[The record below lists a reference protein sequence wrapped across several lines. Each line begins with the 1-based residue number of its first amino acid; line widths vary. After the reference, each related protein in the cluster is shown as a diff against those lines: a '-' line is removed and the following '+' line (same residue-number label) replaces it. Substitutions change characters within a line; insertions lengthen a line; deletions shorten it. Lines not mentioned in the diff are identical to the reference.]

1 VHHPVNFFGH
11 ALVAHRS
18 HLGDEAVLGAML
30 PDFAGMAGM
39 RLLSAQGDL
48 RQGVDHH
55 HETDRRFHAHP
66 TFVGLCAA
74 GIDSLTARGVARGP
88 ARASCH
94 VGVELLLDGA
104 LSGDDEARDRYRSA
118 LRCALDPGLA
128 AALQFRE
135 QDGSRTL
142 GLLAER
148 LLGAPLPEAYAD
160 PGRVAERLTRLL
172 SHRPRLALDAHGARE
187 VGVWLR
193 EVQPEVAA
201 GASELLRDLLD
212 PGWQP

>member
-1 VHHPVNFFGH
+1 VHRPVNFFGH

-18 HLGDEAVLGAML
+18 RLDDEAVLGAML
-30 PDFAGMAGM
+30 PDFTGMAGI
-39 RLLSAQGDL
+39 RLLSARGAV

-66 TFVGLCAA
+66 TFVALCAA
-74 GIDSLTARGVARGP
+74 GIDTLTAHGVARGP

-94 VGVELLLDGA
+94 VGLELLLDGA
-104 LSGDDEARDRYRSA
+104 LSSDHEARDRYRSA

-135 QDGSRTL
+135 DDGSRTL

-148 LLGAPLPEAYAD
+148 LLWAPLPEAYAD

-172 SHRPRLALDAHGARE
+172 SHRPRLALDANGARE
-187 VGVWLR
+187 VGTWLS
-193 EVQPEVAA
+193 EVQPEIAA
-201 GASELLRDLLD
+201 GASALLRDLLD
-212 PGWQP
+212 PSWQP

>member
-1 VHHPVNFFGH
+1 MHRPVNFFGH

-18 HLGDEAVLGAML
+18 RLGDEAVLGAML
-30 PDFAGMAGM
+30 PDFTGMAGL
-39 RLLSAQGDL
+39 RLLGAQGAL
-48 RQGVDHH
+48 GQGVNHH

-66 TFVGLCAA
+66 TFVALCAA

-94 VGVELLLDGA
+94 VGLELLLDGA
-104 LSGDDEARDRYRSA
+104 LSGDQEARDRYRSA

-135 QDGSRTL
+135 NDGARRL

-148 LLGAPLPEAYAD
+148 LLAAPLPQAYAD

-172 SHRPRLALDAHGARE
+172 SYRPRLALDASGARE
-187 VGVWLR
+187 VEVWLG
-193 EVQPEVAA
+193 EVQPEIAA
-201 GASELLRDLLD
+201 GASALLRDLLD
-212 PGWQP
+212 PSWQP